1 MNPVIKLLFYKT
13 YEDRLSKLR
22 IISIAWFVIL
32 FIMMLMAG
40 TPFLAA
46 LFSALAATVPLF
58 SIGLILRILIFDDK
72 QKEAKPAETNKTE
85 AKTDNTEA
93 KPAETNKI
101 EAKTD
106 NAEAKPAETN
116 KIEAKTDNAEAD
128 KKEEVKTI
136 DDMYSAEDSQNAY
149 MEKDNVGTRQDSL
162 EKANAYWLG
171 TRLQMTEKPP
181 FSLYVFK
188 SATDAENALLELPFI
203 HKAKDTGNLI
213 CEKVLEF
220 GYYKVEADN
229 YEAIITGF
237 DYTLDDFNKAEES
250 FKKHNGVLKNNLEP
264 TDNANKTASV
274 GGDKNNVKFRETI
287 TENQFTYECYD
298 GKTKADAMAF
308 LKDKE
313 VNKGLYYVCVYT
325 PEGNFGRD
333 INGIYEM

>member
-46 LFSALAATVPLF
+46 LFSALAAAVPLF
-58 SIGLILRILIFDDK
+58 SIGLILRILIFDEK
-72 QKEAKPAETNKTE
+72 QKEAKTAETNKTE
-85 AKTDNTEA
+85 AKTDN
-93 KPAETNKI
+93 
-101 EAKTD
+101 
-106 NAEAKPAETN
+106 AEAKP
-116 KIEAKTDNAEAD
+116 AEAD

>member
-93 KPAETNKI
+93 KPAETNKT

-106 NAEAKPAETN
+106 NTEAKP
-116 KIEAKTDNAEAD
+116 AEAD

>member
-1 MNPVIKLLFYKT
+1 
-13 YEDRLSKLR
+13 
-22 IISIAWFVIL
+22 
-32 FIMMLMAG
+32 MMLMAG

-72 QKEAKPAETNKTE
+72 QKEAKPAETNR
-85 AKTDNTEA
+85 
-93 KPAETNKI
+93 
-101 EAKTD
+101 
-106 NAEAKPAETN
+106 
-116 KIEAKTDNAEAD
+116 IEAKTDNAEAD

-264 TDNANKTASV
+264 TDNSNQTASV

-308 LKDKE
+308 LKEKE

>member
-1 MNPVIKLLFYKT
+1 MIKLLFYKT

-93 KPAETNKI
+93 KPAETNKT

-106 NAEAKPAETN
+106 NAEAKP
-116 KIEAKTDNAEAD
+116 AEAD

>member
-13 YEDRLSKLR
+13 YDDRLSKLR

-72 QKEAKPAETNKTE
+72 QKEAKSAETSKTE

-93 KPAETNKI
+93 KPAEV
-101 EAKTD
+101 
-106 NAEAKPAETN
+106 
-116 KIEAKTDNAEAD
+116 D

-188 SATDAENALLELPFI
+188 SAIDAENALLELPFI

-264 TDNANKTASV
+264 TDNANQTASV

-287 TENQFTYECYD
+287 TENQYTYECYD

>member
-72 QKEAKPAETNKTE
+72 QKEV
-85 AKTDNTEA
+85 
-93 KPAETNKI
+93 
-101 EAKTD
+101 
-106 NAEAKPAETN
+106 KPAETN

>member
-85 AKTDNTEA
+85 AKTDN
-93 KPAETNKI
+93 
-101 EAKTD
+101 
-106 NAEAKPAETN
+106 AEAKP
-116 KIEAKTDNAEAD
+116 AEAD

>member
-72 QKEAKPAETNKTE
+72 QK
-85 AKTDNTEA
+85 
-93 KPAETNKI
+93 
-101 EAKTD
+101 
-106 NAEAKPAETN
+106 EAKPAETN

>member
-1 MNPVIKLLFYKT
+1 MNQIIKLLFYKT

-85 AKTDNTEA
+85 AKTDN
-93 KPAETNKI
+93 
-101 EAKTD
+101 
-106 NAEAKPAETN
+106 AEAKP
-116 KIEAKTDNAEAD
+116 AEAD

>member
-1 MNPVIKLLFYKT
+1 
-13 YEDRLSKLR
+13 
-22 IISIAWFVIL
+22 
-32 FIMMLMAG
+32 
-40 TPFLAA
+40 
-46 LFSALAATVPLF
+46 
-58 SIGLILRILIFDDK
+58 
-72 QKEAKPAETNKTE
+72 
-85 AKTDNTEA
+85 
-93 KPAETNKI
+93 
-101 EAKTD
+101 
-106 NAEAKPAETN
+106 
-116 KIEAKTDNAEAD
+116 
-128 KKEEVKTI
+128 
-136 DDMYSAEDSQNAY
+136 
-149 MEKDNVGTRQDSL
+149 
-162 EKANAYWLG
+162 
-171 TRLQMTEKPP
+171 MTEKPP

>member
-1 MNPVIKLLFYKT
+1 MNRVIKLLFYKT

-85 AKTDNTEA
+85 AKTDN
-93 KPAETNKI
+93 
-101 EAKTD
+101 
-106 NAEAKPAETN
+106 AEAKP
-116 KIEAKTDNAEAD
+116 AEAD

>member
-1 MNPVIKLLFYKT
+1 MNRVIKLLFYKT

-72 QKEAKPAETNKTE
+72 QKEAKPAETNKI
-85 AKTDNTEA
+85 EA
-93 KPAETNKI
+93 KP
-101 EAKTD
+101 
-106 NAEAKPAETN
+106 
-116 KIEAKTDNAEAD
+116 AEAD

-264 TDNANKTASV
+264 TDNAKKTESV

>member
-106 NAEAKPAETN
+106 NAEA
-116 KIEAKTDNAEAD
+116 D

-171 TRLQMTEKPP
+171 TRLQMTDKPP

>member
-1 MNPVIKLLFYKT
+1 MNRVIKLLFYKT

-72 QKEAKPAETNKTE
+72 QKEAKPAETNKI
-85 AKTDNTEA
+85 EA
-93 KPAETNKI
+93 KP
-101 EAKTD
+101 
-106 NAEAKPAETN
+106 
-116 KIEAKTDNAEAD
+116 AEAD

-250 FKKHNGVLKNNLEP
+250 FKRHNGILKNNLEP

>member
-72 QKEAKPAETNKTE
+72 QKEAKSAETNKTE
-85 AKTDNTEA
+85 AKTDN
-93 KPAETNKI
+93 
-101 EAKTD
+101 
-106 NAEAKPAETN
+106 AEAKP
-116 KIEAKTDNAEAD
+116 AEAD

>member
-1 MNPVIKLLFYKT
+1 MNQIIKLLFYKT

-72 QKEAKPAETNKTE
+72 QK
-85 AKTDNTEA
+85 
-93 KPAETNKI
+93 
-101 EAKTD
+101 
-106 NAEAKPAETN
+106 EAKPAETN

>member
-1 MNPVIKLLFYKT
+1 MFYKT

-58 SIGLILRILIFDDK
+58 SIGLILRILIFDDEKK
-72 QKEAKPAETNKTE
+72 QAKS
-85 AKTDNTEA
+85 
-93 KPAETNKI
+93 
-101 EAKTD
+101 
-106 NAEAKPAETN
+106 AETN

>member
-93 KPAETNKI
+93 KP
-101 EAKTD
+101 
-106 NAEAKPAETN
+106 
-116 KIEAKTDNAEAD
+116 AEAD

>member
-1 MNPVIKLLFYKT
+1 MNQIIKLLFYKT

-72 QKEAKPAETNKTE
+72 QKEAKPAET
-85 AKTDNTEA
+85 KTDNTEA
-93 KPAETNKI
+93 KPAETNKT

-106 NAEAKPAETN
+106 NAEAKP
-116 KIEAKTDNAEAD
+116 AEAD

>member
-1 MNPVIKLLFYKT
+1 MNRVIKLLFYKT

-72 QKEAKPAETNKTE
+72 QKEAKPAETNKI
-85 AKTDNTEA
+85 EA
-93 KPAETNKI
+93 KP
-101 EAKTD
+101 
-106 NAEAKPAETN
+106 
-116 KIEAKTDNAEAD
+116 AEAD

>member
-72 QKEAKPAETNKTE
+72 QKEAKSAETNKT
-85 AKTDNTEA
+85 
-93 KPAETNKI
+93 
-101 EAKTD
+101 
-106 NAEAKPAETN
+106 
-116 KIEAKTDNAEAD
+116 EAKTDNAEAD

>member
-1 MNPVIKLLFYKT
+1 MRNNFPEFGNRLLECVYETFLCNECFDIFRADVLVNEFLYHVGDVAHKTVVGNVCQQQVFYAHTFLYHGRNHQKKQSRKGACH
-13 YEDRLSKLR
+13 YE
-22 IISIAWFVIL
+22 
-32 FIMMLMAG
+32 
-40 TPFLAA
+40 
-46 LFSALAATVPLF
+46 
-58 SIGLILRILIFDDK
+58 
-72 QKEAKPAETNKTE
+72 E
-85 AKTDNTEA
+85 
-93 KPAETNKI
+93 
-101 EAKTD
+101 
-106 NAEAKPAETN
+106 
-116 KIEAKTDNAEAD
+116 
-128 KKEEVKTI
+128 
-136 DDMYSAEDSQNAY
+136 SAEDSQNAY

>member
-1 MNPVIKLLFYKT
+1 MNQIIKLLFYKT

-93 KPAETNKI
+93 KPAETNKT

-106 NAEAKPAETN
+106 NAEAKP
-116 KIEAKTDNAEAD
+116 AEAD

>member
-1 MNPVIKLLFYKT
+1 MNRVIKLLFYKT

-72 QKEAKPAETNKTE
+72 QK
-85 AKTDNTEA
+85 EA

>member
-93 KPAETNKI
+93 KPAETNKT

-106 NAEAKPAETN
+106 NTEVKP
-116 KIEAKTDNAEAD
+116 AEAD

>member
-85 AKTDNTEA
+85 AKTDNAEA
-93 KPAETNKI
+93 KPAETNKT

-106 NAEAKPAETN
+106 NAEAKP
-116 KIEAKTDNAEAD
+116 AEAD

>member
-93 KPAETNKI
+93 KP
-101 EAKTD
+101 
-106 NAEAKPAETN
+106 
-116 KIEAKTDNAEAD
+116 AEAD

-274 GGDKNNVKFRETI
+274 GGDKNNVKFRKTI

>member
-1 MNPVIKLLFYKT
+1 MNQIIKLLFYKT

-72 QKEAKPAETNKTE
+72 QKEAKPAEI
-85 AKTDNTEA
+85 
-93 KPAETNKI
+93 NKI

-106 NAEAKPAETN
+106 NAEAKP
-116 KIEAKTDNAEAD
+116 AEAD

>member
-13 YEDRLSKLR
+13 YDDRLSKLR

-58 SIGLILRILIFDDK
+58 SIGLILRILIFDDEKK
-72 QKEAKPAETNKTE
+72 QAKS
-85 AKTDNTEA
+85 
-93 KPAETNKI
+93 AETNKI

-188 SATDAENALLELPFI
+188 SAIDAENALLELPFI

-264 TDNANKTASV
+264 TDNANQTASV

-287 TENQFTYECYD
+287 TENQYTYECYD

>member
-85 AKTDNTEA
+85 AKTDNT
-93 KPAETNKI
+93 
-101 EAKTD
+101 
-106 NAEAKPAETN
+106 EAKPAETN

>member
-93 KPAETNKI
+93 KPAETNKT

-106 NAEAKPAETN
+106 NAEAKP
-116 KIEAKTDNAEAD
+116 AEAD

>member
-93 KPAETNKI
+93 KPAETNKT

-106 NAEAKPAETN
+106 NAEAKPAE
-116 KIEAKTDNAEAD
+116 
-128 KKEEVKTI
+128 
-136 DDMYSAEDSQNAY
+136 
-149 MEKDNVGTRQDSL
+149 DNVGTRQDSL